1 MLIIQ
6 RRPGPRGEFGYDFE
20 AQPPAMTKIAENAIL
35 TKTGPGIPMGQF
47 MRQFWIPAAKSS
59 ELIADGDPVRLMLL
73 SEKLIAFRDT
83 SGRVGIMD
91 QFCPHRCASLFF
103 GRNEE
108 NGIRCVYHGWKYDV
122 NGN

>member
-1 MLIIQ
+1 
-6 RRPGPRGEFGYDFE
+6 
-20 AQPPAMTKIAENAIL
+20 MTKIAENAIL

-59 ELIADGDPVRLMLL
+59 ELIADRDPVRLMLL

>member
-20 AQPPAMTKIAENAIL
+20 AQPPAMTKIAENSIL

-91 QFCPHRCASLFF
+91 HRCPHRCASLFF